1 MIGVINNRKGLLVG
15 TCIGVTHQE
24 QMSNLKYDENEGQY
38 VDVTTGEL
46 VEDRVN
52 KFTPWYYIQ
61 FAFKQRNFF
70 KNFNLG
76 SGYNQKGGLDSN
88 GANKWRKWWT
98 DCYNLKGVY
107 YHRNKCWQGKDQDSI
122 RGKGFLRIDV
132 VQANASFGLTRQE
145 CINII
150 ATKGFGWD
158 DPVNTGWFNSP
169 GWTLEET
176 YTLAETRIANNAT
189 TLTGERGDPLVEGS
203 QDSKHTNA
211 ILILQGFN
219 KNAEDSIG
227 SANSKITLTELNG
240 RKLISSNNPY
250 GTTDTGEP
258 TPYENYMDW
267 YTS

>member
-1 MIGVINNRKGLLVG
+1 M
-15 TCIGVTHQE
+15 
-24 QMSNLKYDENEGQY
+24 
-38 VDVTTGEL
+38 
-46 VEDRVN
+46 
-52 KFTPWYYIQ
+52 
-61 FAFKQRNFF
+61 
-70 KNFNLG
+70 
-76 SGYNQKGGLDSN
+76 
-88 GANKWRKWWT
+88 
-98 DCYNLKGVY
+98 
-107 YHRNKCWQGKDQDSI
+107 
-122 RGKGFLRIDV
+122 RIDV

-150 ATKGFGWD
+150 ATKGFGWRD
-158 DPVNTGWFNSP
+158 QGAGEFLGLPSST
-169 GWTLEET
+169 WTLEET
-176 YTLAETRIANNAT
+176 YALAETRIANNAT

-203 QDSKHTNA
+203 QSATHTNA

-258 TPYENYMDW
+258 TPYETYMDS

>member
-1 MIGVINNRKGLLVG
+1 M
-15 TCIGVTHQE
+15 
-24 QMSNLKYDENEGQY
+24 
-38 VDVTTGEL
+38 
-46 VEDRVN
+46 
-52 KFTPWYYIQ
+52 
-61 FAFKQRNFF
+61 
-70 KNFNLG
+70 
-76 SGYNQKGGLDSN
+76 
-88 GANKWRKWWT
+88 
-98 DCYNLKGVY
+98 
-107 YHRNKCWQGKDQDSI
+107 
-122 RGKGFLRIDV
+122 RIDV

-158 DPVNTGWFNSP
+158 DASVHNMFGFDEPS
-169 GWTLEET
+169 WTLEET
-176 YTLAETRIANNAT
+176 YALAETRIANNAT

-203 QDSKHTNA
+203 KSATHTNA